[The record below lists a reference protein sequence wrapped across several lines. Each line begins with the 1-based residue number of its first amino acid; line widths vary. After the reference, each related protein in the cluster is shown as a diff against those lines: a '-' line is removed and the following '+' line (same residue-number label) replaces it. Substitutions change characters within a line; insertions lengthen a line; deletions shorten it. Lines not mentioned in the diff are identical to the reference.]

1 MNASLEQVPEQLRQP
16 LQHFQDLIAA
26 GAAGLPGR
34 GSDWLDMQRV
44 FAVKEFLQHG
54 FPTRADEEWRYTSLE
69 RVLDQPWSLRTLPSA
84 AADFTTDTLS
94 SLSLTDKAAA
104 RLVFLDGR
112 WNPALSEL
120 PAAAAPELR
129 TGSHTGLRAG
139 LRIGSLRNAL
149 ETEPDTL
156 ADWLGQA
163 VLQTQ
168 DPGRAEPFTL
178 PSFAAFNTALLDDG
192 AWIRIPAGLHLDGP
206 IELIYLCTA
215 ENGDTPVVQPRN
227 LIVLED
233 GAAATVVEHY
243 AGQHTGAYFTNA
255 LTEVLLGDGAQL
267 EHVRLQ
273 DESPGARHLSNIYLR
288 QGAASRYRGY
298 HVSLGALWSRTE
310 FHNPMAAEQ
319 AHCALDGLYIAGDR
333 QLTDVH
339 LDIDHAV
346 PECSSRERFKGVLIG
361 RGRAVFDGR
370 IRVRV
375 DAQKTDAQ
383 LSNDNL
389 LLSRDAEIDTK
400 PQLEIY
406 ADDVKCS
413 HGTTVGQL
421 EPAQIFYL
429 RARGIGLAA
438 AQRMLCMGFATELL
452 EGCSVAG
459 LRDRVEQRL
468 AQRLNESITTD
479 IE

>member
-1 MNASLEQVPEQLRQP
+1 MIAPPEQTQHLLRNF
-16 LQHFQDLIAA
+16 HDLLRVDPAV
-26 GAAGLPGR
+26 LSGR

-54 FPTRADEEWRYTSLE
+54 LPSRADEDWRYTSLE
-69 RVLDQPWSLRTLPSA
+69 RLLDQPWSLQTGTSTA
-84 AADFTTDTLS
+84 TDVGSGALAS
-94 SLSLTDKAAA
+94 VPLTDHAAA
-104 RLVFLDGR
+104 RLVFLNGR

-120 PAAAAPELR
+120 PAATASGVR
-129 TGSHTGLRAG
+129 IRGLR
-139 LRIGSLRNAL
+139 SAL
-149 ETEPDTL
+149 ESEPDAL

-168 DPGRAEPFTL
+168 DPARAEPFAL
-178 PSFAAFNTALLDDG
+178 PSFAALNTALLDDG
-192 AWIRIPAGLHLDGP
+192 AWIRLPAGLRLDGP

-215 ENGDTPVVQPRN
+215 RNDDTPVLHPRN

-243 AGQHTGAYFTNA
+243 VGQHTGAYFTNA
-255 LTEVLLGDGAQL
+255 LTEVLLGDAAQL

-273 DESPGARHLSNIYLR
+273 DESPAARHLSSIYLR
-288 QGAASRYRGY
+288 QGRASRYRGFN
-298 HVSLGALWSRTE
+298 VSLGALWSRTE

-346 PECSSRERFKGVLIG
+346 PDCSSRERFKGIVLG

-375 DAQKTDAQ
+375 DAQRTDAQ
-383 LSNDNL
+383 LTNDNL
-389 LLSRDAEIDTK
+389 LLSRDAEVDTK

-421 EPAQIFYL
+421 EPAQMFYL
-429 RARGIGLAA
+429 RARGIDSAVA
-438 AQRMLCMGFATELL
+438 RRMLCMGFATELL
-452 EGCSVAG
+452 DGCSVAG

-468 AQRLNESITTD
+468 AQRLGESMTTT